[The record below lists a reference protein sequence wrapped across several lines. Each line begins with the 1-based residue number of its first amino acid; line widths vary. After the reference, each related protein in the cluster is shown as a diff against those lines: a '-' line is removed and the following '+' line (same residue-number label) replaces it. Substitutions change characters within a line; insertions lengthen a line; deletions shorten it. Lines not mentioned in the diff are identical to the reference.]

1 MAEWIV
7 RADYDPEA
15 KSWYVFDSDVPG
27 LATGADTL
35 EELEAKLPGMIMEL
49 LELNADLFDDKSR
62 ITGPHSFRL
71 VAHHEA
77 FRAIA
82 A

>member
-7 RADYDPEA
+7 RADYDSES

-27 LATGADTL
+27 LSTGADTL
-35 EELEAKLPGMIMEL
+35 EQLEAKLPDMITEL
-49 LELNADLFDDKSR
+49 LDLNEHLFVNKSR
-62 ITGPHSFRL
+62 LVGPHSFRL

>member
-1 MAEWIV
+1 MAQWIV

-15 KSWYVFDSDVPG
+15 RSWYVFDSDVPG
-27 LATGADTL
+27 LSTGAGTL
-35 EELEAKLPGMIMEL
+35 EDLEAKLPDMIVEL
-49 LELNADLFDDKSR
+49 LELNEHLFTNKGR
-62 ITGPHSFRL
+62 LNGPHSFRL

-77 FRAIA
+77 FHQIA

>member
-7 RADYDPEA
+7 RADYDSQA
-15 KSWYVFDSDVPG
+15 HSWYVFDSDVPG
-27 LATGADTL
+27 LATGAETL
-35 EELEAKLPGMIMEL
+35 EQLEAKLPSMIVEL
-49 LELNADLFDDKSR
+49 LELNEHLFEDKAR
-62 ITGPHSFRL
+62 IAGPHSFRL

-77 FRAIA
+77 FHAIA